1 MKTIFQKIID
11 GEIPGDIVYKDDV
24 CAAIRDINP
33 QAPTH
38 ILLVPLNAIP
48 RIAEAQTD
56 DASTLSHLML
66 TAPKV
71 AKEQGLAD
79 GFRLV
84 INNGLIAGETVPHLH
99 IHILGGRPMT
109 WPPG

>member
-11 GEIPGDIVYKDDV
+11 GEIPGEIVYKDDV
-24 CAAIRDINP
+24 CAALRDINP

-38 ILLVPLNAIP
+38 LLLVPLKPIA
-48 RIAEAQTD
+48 RIAETTPADAQIL
-56 DASTLSHLML
+56 AHLML
-66 TAPKV
+66 AAPKI
-71 AKEQGLAD
+71 AKEQGLEQ

-99 IHILGGRPMT
+99 IHILGGRQMA

>member
-1 MKTIFQKIID
+1 MKTIFEKILD
-11 GEIPGDIVYKDDV
+11 GEIPGEKVYEDGL
-24 CAAIRDINP
+24 CAALRDINP

-38 ILLVPLNAIP
+38 LLLVPRKPIP
-48 RIAEAQTD
+48 RIAEAGPE
-56 DASTLSHLML
+56 DAEILSHLL
-66 TAPKV
+66 LVAPKI
-71 AKEQGLAD
+71 AKEQGLGD

-99 IHILGGRPMT
+99 IHILGGRQMA